1 MMESGKVA
9 ASVAVLA
16 MAGVL
21 GACTPFT
28 KIDGSD
34 PSALS
39 KLDGSWTVINTGG
52 TEVKGMDPE
61 AVIVFDTAGST
72 VSGFDGC
79 NNFKGTFTFEGGR
92 LKAKVAGTRKACTSD
107 MARTISG
114 RISDL
119 FAQGAE
125 AVDTSFMG
133 ANVLMLKNDNGDIR
147 MAPTAV
153 LEKEKSKK

>member
-1 MMESGKVA
+1 MKSGKVV
-9 ASVAVLA
+9 ASVAALA

-28 KIDGSD
+28 RIDGSD

-39 KLDGSWTVINTGG
+39 RLDGSWTVINSGG
-52 TEVKGMDPE
+52 TEVKGLDPA

-79 NNFKGTFTFEGGR
+79 NNFNGTYTFEGGL
-92 LKAKVAGTRKACTSD
+92 LKAKVAGTRKACTGE

-125 AVDTSFMG
+125 VVDTNFMS
-133 ANVLMLKNDNGDIR
+133 ANILMLKNDNGDIR

-153 LEKEKSKK
+153 LEKEKSKQ